1 MFFQVFVAAMER
13 VVVPPSATWWKAIQE
28 TEQAVKSARQE
39 VANGQAKLKAKLKA
53 PTMSAGPQFSPDVE
67 ALLQSPTL
75 APLFA
80 DSVDDEDPSGSHD
93 GVLRFVKGVL
103 DAKSSKTVMPQLQE
117 GLQVLSGELGGDSSL
132 SSSSTVGAL
141 LSVSAVAAPAKVL
154 RRHRA
159 HSSAEDWPVTKEDHE
174 LRRRLALEAQEE
186 QARNE
191 GRPLPKKTSKRRS
204 VW

>member
-1 MFFQVFVAAMER
+1 M
-13 VVVPPSATWWKAIQE
+13 VVQRI
-28 TEQAVKSARQE
+28 RQE
-39 VANGQAKLKAKLKA
+39 AASAATIQSRRRGQLARRATPRPA
-53 PTMSAGPQFSPDVE
+53 RAG
-67 ALLQSPTL
+67 AL
-75 APLFA
+75 
-80 DSVDDEDPSGSHD
+80 
-93 GVLRFVKGVL
+93 
-103 DAKSSKTVMPQLQE
+103 
-117 GLQVLSGELGGDSSL
+117 LSGELGGDSSL